1 VLFFSLLNS
10 LSEQTGF
17 SVAYIIASVATIL
30 LITFFTATLFRNKKT
45 SLVVMGILA
54 ILYGFI
60 YVLLTLNDYAYLA
73 GNIGLFILL
82 AAVMSLAGKMKIF
95 REETEDII

>member
-1 VLFFSLLNS
+1 M
-10 LSEQTGF
+10 GM
-17 SVAYIIASVATIL
+17 
-30 LITFFTATLFRNKKT
+30 
-45 SLVVMGILA
+45 LV

-82 AAVMSLAGKMKIF
+82 TAIMSLAGKMKIF
-95 REETEDII
+95 KGGEEDIIRSE